1 MSAPLEQRSTRE
13 SAPLLGSDFGAYLR
27 EAREARGMDLDELSQ
42 RTRIRRHWLERIER
56 CHLEEL
62 PAEVF
67 LRGFVR
73 SYARTVG
80 ADENRASAMLTRL
93 IAERAPPEETQL
105 PLVDALR
112 DLDAGGRRRM
122 GVALAV
128 IVLLI
133 AATLMVSALWRRPPP
148 AAGPISGLERP
159 SATPLLRA

>member
-1 MSAPLEQRSTRE
+1 MKPPTSHSVLEDT
-13 SAPLLGSDFGAYLR
+13 AAFGSDFGEYLR
-27 EAREARGMDLDELSQ
+27 GAREACGMELDELAL
-42 RTRIRRHWLERIER
+42 RTRIRRHWLELIEGCRI
-56 CHLEEL
+56 EEL

-80 ADENRASAMLTRL
+80 ADETRASAMLSRC
-93 IAERAPPEETQL
+93 IAERAPVEEAPL

-148 AAGPISGLERP
+148 AAGPISQQGP
-159 SATPLLRA
+159 SAASRSAG